1 MTSTPSK
8 ATLND
13 SAFEIKII
21 SWSEYEH
28 KTPIL
33 LQDVN
38 GPCPLI
44 ALINTLLLKNEL
56 IVRNHILNNSGS
68 ELQLKDT
75 TQNVNEFKSYL
86 EKQYKL
92 TGLISLDDLISRLG
106 DLLIVFSD
114 AKAHDNEIQSNVDHL
129 LEKLPLLHT
138 GLSVNPNVVDGTFP
152 DDDLATIFF
161 KIFDLDL
168 RHGWCLDD
176 SENATQAWKEETS
189 GDELEYRS
197 LLSLLRQLKTFDA
210 LQDFLLAELDREDQN
225 YQDHE
230 YKQDILKKWL
240 TINQTQ
246 LTGAGLSFLNM
257 SMDPTDVIVFF
268 RNNHFSTLYKRNDQ
282 EFYTLTTDLS
292 FNKGMKSVNKIVWQS
307 LVSISGKED
316 LFFTGDFFPVLEYEP
331 VETNDEDYRLIK
343 ELQENEDAKI
353 AKRMQE
359 AYNRPNQKRDVSSSK
374 KTDRSGS
381 SKDKSKSV
389 DAKAESLKKEKKKSN
404 CIIM

>member
-189 GDELEYRS
+189 GDESEYRS

-282 EFYTLTTDLS
+282 EFYTLTTDSS

-389 DAKAESLKKEKKKSN
+389 DAKAESSKKEKKKSN

>member
-13 SAFEIKII
+13 SSFEIKII

-56 IVRNHILNNSGS
+56 IVRNHILNNSES
-68 ELQLKDT
+68 DLELKDT
-75 TQNVNEFKSYL
+75 SENVKGFKAYL
-86 EKQYKL
+86 EKQYEL
-92 TGLISLDDLISRLG
+92 TGSVSLNDLISRLG
-106 DLLIVFSD
+106 DLLIVFLD
-114 AKAHDNEIQSNVDHL
+114 AKAHDNDLESNVDHL

-138 GLSVNPNVVDGTFP
+138 GLSVNPNIVDGTFP
-152 DDDLATIFF
+152 DDDLAKVFF
-161 KIFDLDL
+161 KIFNLDL

-176 SENATQAWKEETS
+176 SESATKAWQEETAGNES
-189 GDELEYRS
+189 EYRS
-197 LLSLLRQLKTFDA
+197 LLSLLRQLKTFDT
-210 LQDFLLAELDREDQN
+210 LQDFLLAEPNHGDQN
-225 YQDHE
+225 YEGHE

-246 LTGAGLSFLNM
+246 LTGAGLSLLNM
-257 SMDPTDVIVFF
+257 SMEPTDVIVFF
-268 RNNHFSTLYKRNDQ
+268 RNNHFSTLYKRNDR

-292 FNKGMKSVNKIVWQS
+292 FNKSMKSVNRIVWQS
-307 LVSISGKED
+307 LVSISGKDD
-316 LFFTGDFFPVLEYEP
+316 LFFTGDFFPVLEDEP
-331 VETNDEDYRLIK
+331 VATNDEDYLLIK
-343 ELQENEDAKI
+343 ELQENEDAEI

-359 AYNRPNQKRDVSSSK
+359 AYNKPNQRREVSSSK
-374 KTDRSGS
+374 RPDSSGS
-381 SKDKSKSV
+381 SKDRNKSV
-389 DAKAESLKKEKKKSN
+389 DAKAASSKKEKKKSN
-404 CIIM
+404 CIVM